1 MTGAITGNSQFC
13 AEGPYAFGD
22 SGNVSRHNRQ
32 HPSSSAMQKSQT
44 VHAQLWQSVNDM
56 ESVLQLEH
64 ATLCKPPSE
73 SERSEELPEEFDADV
88 VPSLLLTD
96 IVAFFVVLRD
106 DMAID

>member
-1 MTGAITGNSQFC
+1 M
-13 AEGPYAFGD
+13 
-22 SGNVSRHNRQ
+22 
-32 HPSSSAMQKSQT
+32 
-44 VHAQLWQSVNDM
+44 
-56 ESVLQLEH
+56 QLEH